1 MKFKQACVS
10 RSLAGLTKGYRKKY
24 NLRTYFDSLE
34 PLLFIGMYRQKDFDL
49 FLNHKGEKAIVY
61 CGSDAKDLPL
71 EWIEEIKKAD
81 ANYSISNFTKQSL
94 LNHGIN
100 SEYYP
105 INATIAKDWKPRK
118 NGDNIYWYYS
128 PNCPEVYGSEFID
141 EIEKRTGLNIIK
153 AHLKSHTQK
162 ELQSVYASCFL
173 NLRLT
178 QHDGCP
184 NSNLQM
190 GLMGKASIYNGD
202 LPHSITWNNID
213 DICESIIK
221 SYTNRH
227 TPTDT
232 ISKDFYNFVTK
243 Y

>member
-1 MKFKQACVS
+1 MKFKQACIS

-61 CGSDAKDLPL
+61 CGSDARDLPI

-94 LNHGIN
+94 LNHNIN

-105 INATIAKDWKPRK
+105 INATIADDWKPCK

-128 PNCPEVYGSEFID
+128 PNCPEIYGAEFID
-141 EIEKRTGLNIIK
+141 EIEKRTGFNIIK

-162 ELQSVYASCFL
+162 ELESVYASCFL

-190 GLMGKASIYNGD
+190 GLMGRASIYNGD
-202 LPHSITWNNID
+202 LPHSIAWNNID
-213 DICESIIK
+213 DICENIITV
-221 SYTNRH
+221 YNQRH
-227 TPTDT
+227 KPNDI